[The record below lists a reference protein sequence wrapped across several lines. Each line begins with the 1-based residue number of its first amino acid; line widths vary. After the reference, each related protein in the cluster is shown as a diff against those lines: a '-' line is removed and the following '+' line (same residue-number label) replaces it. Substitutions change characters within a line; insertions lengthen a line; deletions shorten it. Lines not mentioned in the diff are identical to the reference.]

1 MLRYLPRCSP
11 ASLLLLCI
19 AGIAGGACKP
29 NQAPTEGT
37 AEVEPIPVKA
47 AVIVEGK
54 MPVTMKLTGALRPER
69 EARIA
74 AGSAGRVVK
83 MNVDRG
89 STVKPNQV
97 LAELDMSSASLSA
110 AEAQKL
116 AQNAKVQ
123 RDTAR
128 KDCERV
134 QQLYDGGAISKS
146 ELDMRKS
153 QCESADLSVETASLR
168 VAMGAQAMRDASV
181 RAPFAG
187 TIDSR
192 STDVGEYLMPGSPI
206 VTLVSIDRLRLEI
219 VVPEAHL
226 AKVGLD
232 KTVSFHVAAYPNR
245 RFEGQVRVVGATVR
259 PGTRD
264 VLVEASVDNG
274 DGALKPGM
282 FATVEV
288 VTAET
293 AMPVIPK
300 SAIRQ
305 SGNLTHVFV
314 VVAGRANERVV
325 KLGPERGEV
334 VGVVRGVT
342 AGERLVT
349 APSETL
355 KNGAFVSEG

>member
-1 MLRYLPRCSP
+1 M
-11 ASLLLLCI
+11 
-19 AGIAGGACKP
+19 
-29 NQAPTEGT
+29 
-37 AEVEPIPVKA
+37 VDPVPVHAA
-47 AVIVEGK
+47 AVVEGK

-74 AGSAGRVVK
+74 AGSSGRVLK

-89 STVKPNQV
+89 SIVKPNQV
-97 LAELDMSSASLSA
+97 LAELDMSSASLST
-110 AEAQKL
+110 AEAQKM

-168 VAMGAQAMRDASV
+168 VAMGAQAMRDAAV

-192 STDVGEYLMPGSPI
+192 ATDVGEYLMPGSPI
-206 VTLVSIDRLRLEI
+206 VTLVSVDKLRLDI

-232 KTVSFHVAAYPNR
+232 KTVSFHVAAYADR
-245 RFEGQVRVVGATVR
+245 KFEGLVRVVGATVR
-259 PGTRD
+259 AGTRD
-264 VLVEASVDNG
+264 VLVEASVDNT

-293 AMPVIPK
+293 PMPVIPR
-300 SAIRQ
+300 SATRQ

-314 VVAGRANERVV
+314 VVEGRANERVV
-325 KLGPERGEV
+325 KLGPERGDM
-334 VGVVRGVT
+334 VGVVRGLVV
-342 AGERLVT
+342 GERLIT
-349 APSETL
+349 TPSETL
-355 KNGAFVSEG
+355 KNGAFVSEGS